1 MHVSKRLLTCIV
13 VALTAAL
20 AGTHVARSRRFL
32 DNVLDSLSTIGNV
45 ADGTAAGYENDVSRA
60 NQESVASINTTMQT
74 NSDSTAIDTTPT
86 STERG
91 KIEPKNVVK
100 SLNNSKS
107 HLVFNTTNAYKQ
119 QQATYKETTLVLP
132 NVLLIGAQ
140 KGMSIVADRCNIEM
154 SDVTDYHISCQ
165 TTKI

>member
-1 MHVSKRLLTCIV
+1 MHLSKRLLTCIV

-20 AGTHVARSRRFL
+20 AGTNVARSRRFL
-32 DNVLDSLSTIGNV
+32 NNVLDSLSTIDNVNV
-45 ADGTAAGYENDVSRA
+45 ADGTAVGYENDVSRA
-60 NQESVASINTTMQT
+60 NQESVTSINTTMQA
-74 NSDSTAIDTTPT
+74 NSNSTAIDTTPT

-107 HLVFNTTNAYKQ
+107 HLVFNATHAYKQ
-119 QQATYKETTLVLP
+119 QQATNKETTFVLP

-140 KGMSIVADRCNIEM
+140 KGMSIVVDRCN
-154 SDVTDYHISCQ
+154 V
-165 TTKI
+165 